1 MKKILTYV
9 GTLVVLVLSFFFIRS
24 CTQGESLMDATK
36 NAVESTS
43 GAVTGAIDKTTNAA
57 GSLADGAVNAV
68 DSAAGAAKAVG
79 EGAVDAAKA
88 AGEGAVDAAKAVGEG
103 AADAAKTAGEGAMDA
118 AKTAGEGAMDA
129 AKAVGEGAMENAK
142 GAIDTV
148 KKTTGGMV
156 NATGKMV
163 NAFGEAIG
171 DFFSWSLPGGASIN
185 IPKGGFEEKFLS
197 SLKEGGDNKPYIFDR
212 LYFKTGSSN
221 VDVNSNDQIG
231 NVTKILNAYGNVKV
245 LLRGHTDST
254 GSAVVNKNLSMN
266 RAAAVKKTLI
276 SKGILPER
284 ISVQGMGAETPVT
297 TNETA
302 EGRSRNR
309 RIDISII
316 K

>member
-88 AGEGAVDAAKAVGEG
+88 AGEGAV
-103 AADAAKTAGEGAMDA
+103 
-118 AKTAGEGAMDA
+118 DA